1 MPFRKKRYSK
11 YLILLLVFLMLVAA
25 ALPGCSS
32 QKEGLMA
39 DVRSYKDLNDPS
51 YTIGVINGT
60 IDGPVTEKLEN
71 EQSGYVNLF

>member
-32 QKEGLMA
+32 QKEDPMA